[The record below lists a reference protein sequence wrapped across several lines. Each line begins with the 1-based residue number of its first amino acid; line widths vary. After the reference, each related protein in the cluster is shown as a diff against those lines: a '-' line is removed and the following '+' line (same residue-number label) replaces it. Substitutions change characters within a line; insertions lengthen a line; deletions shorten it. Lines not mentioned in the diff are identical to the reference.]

1 MTTADKLS
9 NWLLE
14 IAKKA
19 EGGIGVAKYEILENQ
34 TEVKIMGQG
43 IFEDYSK
50 ALDNSLRITKMIM
63 IGCAVLFLTS
73 LFL

>member
-1 MTTADKLS
+1 M
-9 NWLLE
+9 LE

-19 EGGIGVAKYEILENQ
+19 ENKISTARYEILEHQ
-34 TEVKIMGQG
+34 TEVKIMGEG

-50 ALDNSLRITKMIM
+50 ALDNSLKITKGFM
-63 IGCAVLFLTS
+63 IGCVALFLTS